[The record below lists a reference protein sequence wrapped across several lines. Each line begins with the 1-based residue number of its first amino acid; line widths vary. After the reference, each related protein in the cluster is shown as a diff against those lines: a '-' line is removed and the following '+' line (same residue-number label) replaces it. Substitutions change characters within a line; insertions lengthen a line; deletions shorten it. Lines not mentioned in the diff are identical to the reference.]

1 MKPTF
6 NKLPAEKKQRIMNA
20 CIEEFGEHSYE
31 GSSIDR
37 IIKKAGISKG
47 GLYEYVSAKEEL
59 FLYTVEYTYTHLYDY
74 LKEKV
79 NNEKTGLPE
88 DLLQRLKH
96 LADFAID
103 FYMAHPHFISLI
115 VKTSNLSNEKID
127 RQIKQTF
134 NRHFL
139 DLFYDI
145 DSSSLAFPKEQVL
158 ELAMWM
164 LLKTR
169 MDFLLEIKTEKDP
182 EKVKTDYRSNWDFYL
197 AVLTNGI
204 YR

>member
-6 NKLPAEKKQRIMNA
+6 NNLPAEKKQRIMNA

-74 LKEKV
+74 LKDKV

-127 RQIKQTF
+127 RQIKETF
-134 NRHFL
+134 HRHFL
-139 DLFYDI
+139 DLFHDI
-145 DSSSLAFPKEQVL
+145 DTSSLAFPKEQVL

-182 EKVKTDYRSNWDFYL
+182 EKVKTDYRGNWDFYL
-197 AVLTNGI
+197 AVLANGI